1 MKQKLEFLILVLF
14 TLTISCHITLAKI
27 PNDYHNLT
35 SEELTIDKTGLITQ
49 CSYDFTNKK
58 IAIPEVVNGK
68 TIIGIKGNLLG
79 GVFENKG
86 ITAVIFP
93 STMKIIG
100 CRAFR
105 NNMITLTN
113 ISLLPSLVTIEA
125 NAFMNNALLNL
136 ILPEN
141 SATNFNGWRDSNGK
155 EYDSGEL
162 ISNFSIAYEAILAHI
177 LADEEVSMAGNIIT
191 SCSYSYS
198 NTDIIIPEYLGGK
211 LVTTIGFECF
221 RSKNITSIL
230 LPPSLTLIRHSAF
243 YDNKIQRLDLSVCE
257 NIQFIFG
264 AAFGWND
271 LKRINFSNC
280 TNLQEIGNSA
290 FVSNNLDTIDLSPC
304 ISLELIEGWT
314 FNNNNLTSFMLPKNN
329 NPHFIIWSDEND
341 NRYQGGSIVSDL
353 ETDYNAIINVDIP
366 VVDAINDTSFANS
379 DHGCINAIQSILV
392 AENGN
397 EVLFQNGSNTNLIAG
412 QFIRF
417 LPGTVIE
424 PGAYVH
430 AYITTDGSFCD
441 DLPEAVMAAPNALEK
456 SVESEDISTIELF
469 QKAILK
475 VYPNPSNGRFT
486 VQTSGFEDQNNV
498 FIYNNLGALVYKTR
512 MAGEAS
518 LELFDLKKGLYIVK
532 IINNKTALSQRIII
546 Q

>member
-1 MKQKLEFLILVLF
+1 MKQKLAFLILALL
-14 TLTISCHITLAKI
+14 TLTVSCHITLAK
-27 PNDYHNLT
+27 PPDDYHNLT
-35 SEELTIDKTGLITQ
+35 EEDLTIDKTGLITQ
-49 CSYDFTNKK
+49 CSYDFTKKK
-58 IAIPEVVNGK
+58 IVIPEEVNGK

-100 CRAFR
+100 CRAFK

-113 ISLLPSLVTIEA
+113 ISLLSSLVTIEA
-125 NAFMNNALLNL
+125 NAFLNNALLNL
-136 ILPEN
+136 TLPEN
-141 SATNFNGWRDSNGK
+141 FAANFNGWRDSNGN

-162 ISNFSIAYEAILAHI
+162 INNFSIAYNAILAHI
-177 LADEEVSMAGNIIT
+177 LVDEEVTMVDNIIV

-243 YDNKIQRLDLSVCE
+243 YDNKIQRLDLSICD

-271 LKRINFSNC
+271 LKRINFSTC
-280 TNLQEIGNSA
+280 SNLQEIGNSA
-290 FVSNNLDTIDLSPC
+290 FASNNLDTIDFSSC
-304 ISLELIEGWT
+304 TSLELIEGWT

-366 VVDAINDTSFANS
+366 VIDAINDTSFTNS
-379 DHGCINAIQSILV
+379 YQGCINAIQSILV

-397 EVLFQNGSNTNLIAG
+397 EVLFQNGSNTNLVAG
-412 QFIRF
+412 QSIRF

-441 DLPEAVMAAPNALEK
+441 NLPEAVMAAPKALEK
-456 SVESEDISTIELF
+456 SVESEDISTIELS
-469 QKAILK
+469 QKTTLK
-475 VYPNPSNGRFT
+475 VYPNPSDGRFT
-486 VQTSGFEDQNNV
+486 VQITGFEGQSDV
-498 FIYNNLGALVYKTR
+498 VIYNNTGAVVFETQLCSEKT
-512 MAGEAS
+512 
-518 LELFDLKKGLYIVK
+518 LDLYNLRKGIYIVK
-532 IINNKTALSQRIII
+532 AVNNKNVLSQRMIIR
-546 Q
+546 